1 MSGRERTNEGHRG
14 KASPAEGRKPGA
26 SSVSEESTLNAAK
39 SRAGPMD
46 ITTWKLPVTLTKAGL
61 RE

>member
-1 MSGRERTNEGHRG
+1 MFGRERTDEGHGG
-14 KASPAEGRKPGA
+14 KASPVQGRKPGA

-46 ITTWKLPVTLTKAGL
+46 VTPWKLPVTLTRASLG
-61 RE
+61 E